1 MLVAAGG
8 GGTCVG
14 GGFENAVGGVWN
26 KGAAGID

>member
-26 KGAAGID
+26 KGAGID